1 MQHLSYNRT
10 EYFLSGRGGN
20 IAPWLI
26 PTFPFDKVPE
36 GSMKFY
42 GEFVTGWG
50 GFIQMDLTHEGLLA
64 KYIDGV
70 GRIRYET
77 WLKRKTA
84 V

>member
-20 IAPWLI
+20 IAPWLL
-26 PTFPFDKVPE
+26 PKFPFDKVPE

-50 GFIQMDLTHEGLLA
+50 GFILMEASHDGLVSTF
-64 KYIDGV
+64 IDGV
-70 GRIRYET
+70 GRNRYESK
-77 WLKRKTA
+77 LKRKTA